1 MSTLPTTTQVSAGG
15 VAYRRSHGQVE
26 VALILVGPQQRWQL
40 PKGAINP
47 EEAVEE
53 AALREVR
60 EETGLETEI
69 LDELDKIEY
78 WFYAHRG
85 GHRMRFHKFVHFY
98 LMHFTGGDV
107 ANHDHESLEARW
119 FPIDDAV
126 EQLAFESEKEIV
138 RKARSLI
145 HEMDPARKQPPAS
158 KQASIHPHPVQ
169 GE

>member
-47 EEAVEE
+47 KEETEE

-60 EETGLETEI
+60 EETGLNTEI
-69 LDELDKIEY
+69 VDELDKIEY
-78 WFYAHRG
+78 WFYASHN
-85 GHRMRFHKFVHFY
+85 GHRIRFHKYVHFY
-98 LMHFTGGDV
+98 LMHYTGGDV
-107 ANHDHESLEARW
+107 ADHDHESLEARW
-119 FPIDDAV
+119 FNIDEAV
-126 EQLAFESEKEIV
+126 EQLTFESEKEIV
-138 RKARSLI
+138 RKARSII
-145 HEMDPARKQPPAS
+145 HEMTPAK
-158 KQASIHPHPVQ
+158 KQAPIQEQPLK